1 MARIAFFGTGAMG
14 SRMATRLCAAGH
26 ELTVWNRSE
35 ARATPEGAVR
45 APTPTAAA
53 EGADPGSGGSPF
65 ESQFQAGPDGI
76 AVGGLSIPAKFEGDE
91 LPSGRGVIPEETKT
105 RCGPVCYPDVQVA
118 IEVPVNGGEAPAII
132 GKAKSAEGG
141 HVCETCC
148 LASGIQEGA
157 VAFVAAEGAVFV
169 KEPAECPPT
178 LFVGSDGALGEI
190 INRGLRHDLSPKE
203 TSQVVRVIAGDIAVR
218 HQ

>member
-1 MARIAFFGTGAMG
+1 MT
-14 SRMATRLCAAGH
+14 SCY
-26 ELTVWNRSE
+26 
-35 ARATPEGAVR
+35 RATGLLL
-45 APTPTAAA
+45 
-53 EGADPGSGGSPF
+53 SIFGG
-65 ESQFQAGPDGI
+65 ENQFHPRPDGI

-105 RCGPVCYPDVQVA
+105 GCGPVCYPDVQVA

-141 HVCETCC
+141 HVCETCR

-157 VAFVAAEGAVFV
+157 VAFVAAEGPVFV

-190 INRGLRHDLSPKE
+190 INRGLRHDLSPID
-203 TSQVVRVIAGDIAVR
+203 TSQVASILGGDEAIGDEDIVPAIIVEIYELGAPGPASHVDPGLESNIPER
-218 HQ
+218 LACNALK